1 MEGFRRSTSVRRPL
15 DELAPPIIDSAPP
28 AARARALH
36 LTTADAIA
44 RYLVHLEAA
53 NAALN
58 TRKAYGRDLGYL
70 RSWLVEH
77 APTAAADV
85 RALKLPELRAW
96 LADFTLTRKT
106 SSVARAVHAVRSW
119 MRWLKKLGYV
129 ADAPADLLANPKVR
143 RGLPRF
149 LSPPAAKALVE
160 APAADG
166 ARTFALARDAAV
178 LELFYSSG
186 LRVSELAGLD
196 LVDVEWT
203 RREVLVTGKGSR
215 ERVVPFGG
223 PCAEA
228 LSAWLSVRA
237 SVAKLARY
245 DPDALFL
252 SRWGCR
258 LTTRTLQRVVKR
270 WGRRRRGG
278 PPSARAEA
286 HVRDA
291 LPRGRRRPSRD
302 PGDARALVALDDGA
316 LHARVDRP
324 PRSRAPQ
331 GAPARAR
338 APARLPL
345 ARRRGVAVAKRPG
358 NICELF

>member
-15 DELAPPIIDSAPP
+15 DELAPPTIDPAPP

-85 RALKLPELRAW
+85 RALKLPELRGW

-119 MRWLKKLGYV
+119 MRWLRKLGYI

-203 RREVLVTGKGSR
+203 RREVLVTGKGSH
-215 ERVVPFGG
+215 ERMVPFGR
-223 PCAEA
+223 PCADA
-228 LSAWLSVRA
+228 LSAWLEVRESV
-237 SVAKLARY
+237 SKLARY
-245 DPDALFL
+245 DRDALFL

-270 WGRRRRGG
+270 WGRTVGEEDLHPHALRHTFATHCLEGGADLRAIQVMLGHSSLSTTELYTHVSMRHLWREYRKAHPLEIARRSTFLSRAARLRRR
-278 PPSARAEA
+278 AR
-286 HVRDA
+286 
-291 LPRGRRRPSRD
+291 
-302 PGDARALVALDDGA
+302 
-316 LHARVDRP
+316 
-324 PRSRAPQ
+324 
-331 GAPARAR
+331 
-338 APARLPL
+338 
-345 ARRRGVAVAKRPG
+345 KRFV
-358 NICELF
+358 NIF